1 MGSKYFS
8 WGSLTKATPAVSLV
22 FIPVP
27 TFIMRRFIVPTLV
40 LVAVLTGGG
49 RAEETATLRA
59 ELERVYHEWRGAMLN
74 RNVQAWQKSTSRYR
88 QVHTHNMIV
97 SQRQPYPEAVF
108 AVPLRPPDITK
119 LKMLEVEAIGD
130 TAHLVYFGRID
141 LGIEVDEVPE
151 NLLVLRYIKDPDGW
165 RFDTS
170 RLVNLQGALD
180 VRASLKEGGK
190 ATFLDEPEFTPPGKA
205 PPVPAVCKV
214 PQYVGAFQ
222 LESIGYETRVRVNGF
237 DYPPVRDV
245 AINQL
250 IIGGL
255 DRDENELELS
265 ITPTEVPPGEE
276 RSLEISVMVV
286 PGDAE
291 QKPVPVYR
299 WKTTEAVPP
308 PVKKVLVWVNNSTL
322 KK

>member
-1 MGSKYFS
+1 MISRTS
-8 WGSLTKATPAVSLV
+8 
-22 FIPVP
+22 
-27 TFIMRRFIVPTLV
+27 V
-40 LVAVLTGGG
+40 LLLALIAGWVGGVAGQEGG
-49 RAEETATLRA
+49 ELRT

-108 AVPLRPPDITK
+108 AVPLRPPDITRLK
-119 LKMLEVEAIGD
+119 LLEVEAVGD
-130 TAHLVYFGRID
+130 TAHLVYFGKID
-141 LGIEVDEVPE
+141 MGIEVEEVPE

-170 RLVNLQGALD
+170 RMVNLQGALD
-180 VRASLKEGGK
+180 VRAALQEGGK
-190 ATFLDEPEFTPPGKA
+190 PTFLDDPEFNPPGRA
-205 PPVPAVCKV
+205 PAVPAVCKV

-222 LESIGYETRVRVNGF
+222 IESIGYETRVRVNGF
-237 DYPPVRDV
+237 DYPPVKDV

-255 DRDENELELS
+255 NRDENGLE
-265 ITPTEVPPGEE
+265 IYIKPTEVPPGEE

-286 PGDAE
+286 QGDAE

-299 WKTTEAVPP
+299 WRTTEASPP
-308 PVKKVLVWVNNSTL
+308 PVKKVSVWVNNSTL